1 MVDRERLA
9 EEVEVDMEERK
20 DTVGAVEEEGM
31 EILSLLPLEGEELL
45 MLTPRRSLTTEH
57 KVPLDMALPEMA
69 RVDTLADTQED
80 TQEDTPVVMLVD
92 TQVVMGADTEAAMA
106 VDMEEQGTAQEGTAH
121 QETQARQASDPQAHL
136 PLPAPPAS
144 VHPLPQVQEVSAPL
158 LLLALVSVLV
168 LPPLELQASSAPG
181 GPAARRSGLLVA
193 LLLVALLLVVSVLA
207 VSVREV
213 LRLEEEQLLEVGSS
227 PPPLV
232 PLPPLPLSVQE
243 RVSRSSAR
251 RTRSEGNRN
260 SLIVSNRRRTSCPA
274 KAPTPR
280 LASRIMEMKIPSSLV
295 ALVLRDMERRLSLGM
310 E

>member
-20 DTVGAVEEEGM
+20 DTVGTVEEEEGT

-45 MLTPRRSLTTEH
+45 MLMPRRSLTTEL

-69 RVDTLADTQED
+69 QADTLVDTLVD
-80 TQEDTPVVMLVD
+80 TQEDTPVVMLAVTQAAMAAATEVD
-92 TQVVMGADTEAAMA
+92 TEADTEA
-106 VDMEEQGTAQEGTAH
+106 QGTAQEGTVH
-121 QETQARQASDPQAHL
+121 QETQARQASDPQAHP

-168 LPPLELQASSAPG
+168 LLPLELPASSAPG
-181 GPAARRSGLLVA
+181 GPAAQRSGLQVE
-193 LLLVALLLVVSVLA
+193 LLLVVSVLA

-227 PPPLV
+227 PPPLA

-243 RVSRSSAR
+243 RVSRSNAR

-260 SLIVSNRRRTSCPA
+260 SLIVSNQRRTSCPA

-280 LASRIMEMKIPSSLV
+280 LAFRIMEMKIPSSSVVLV
-295 ALVLRDMERRLSLGM
+295 PWDMERRLSLGM
-310 E
+310 V